1 MKAFS
6 VYLFTAF
13 LAVSVQSTLLNNV
26 IRPDFLLILVC
37 FYSLRHGQARG
48 TVYGVLTGLLVDS
61 ASGFILGPNI
71 LTKALAGF
79 FIGAIRQKMFQW
91 NAFISAAII
100 GFFSLADI
108 FLVYISLETFAD
120 LSFFNRPLRISIMQV
135 IYTTALSLFLFPFL
149 NPQESGRAFPGIKG
163 STF

>member
-1 MKAFS
+1 MKTFS
-6 VYLFTAF
+6 FYLLTAL

-26 IRPDFLLILVC
+26 IKPDFVLILVC

-48 TVYGVLTGLLVDS
+48 MAYGALTGLLLDS

-79 FIGAIRQKMFQW
+79 FIELIRQKMFRW

-108 FLVYISLETFAD
+108 FLVYICLETFAD
-120 LSFFNRPLRISIMQV
+120 LSFFNRPFRISIMQV
-135 IYTTALSLFLFPFL
+135 VYTTVLSLFLYPFL
-149 NPQESGRAFPGIKG
+149 NPQESGKAFFNIKG
-163 STF
+163 RTF